1 MADFQTNFNR
11 LKTSNVIPD
20 VDENLLPQAVRD
32 AIATLGDA
40 EMAVLENIS
49 KSTGAHI
56 YINKNHQVICGL

>member
-32 AIATLGDA
+32 AIANLGDA